1 MFNDKNNGFLISPSK
16 QFIKN
21 LEVAMDTKEQLQQL
35 GFLAGDFWL
44 FLHFFGAKNPMGF
57 SVSPPVKPPV
67 ETSAVGPQRG
77 ACCAVPGLQEIH
89 AGGVQHRGADL
100 GVHEGLPRSA
110 APEIL
115 YNIYTIYIYV

>member
-1 MFNDKNNGFLISPSK
+1 MFNDKDNGFLISPSK

-44 FLHFFGAKNPMGF
+44 FLHFLGAKNPMGF
-57 SVSPPVKPPV
+57 SVSTGETPV

-115 YNIYTIYIYV
+115 YNIYILYI